1 MFPPEV
7 SEIQTLNN
15 PNGKNLPFGT
25 ELAVKQETKNRFD
38 SARFSHDFRGFEGI
52 WIWLSIAI
60 NQHNKVLAWSDAETA
75 IHELIQHF
83 L

>member
-25 ELAVKQETKNRFD
+25 ELAVKQENKNRFD
-38 SARFSHDFRGFEGI
+38 PARFSHDFRGFEGI
-52 WIWLSIAI
+52 
-60 NQHNKVLAWSDAETA
+60 
-75 IHELIQHF
+75 
-83 L
+83 